1 MDRCGREA
9 QFNLPYFNFPT
20 GSINTTIMELGPKSH
35 NGDGLSGLNSIIAV
49 YMDPLGFD
57 TFELAD
63 VLTTFRFKLHCLEA
77 LIRMTLINMTTSSK
91 AKNRVQPLC
100 ETLAT
105 PSQAVGEPPFF
116 LGSSAFFAARG
127 LNSAL
132 HEVMKPCRVT
142 PKDPSTCIVKS

>member
-1 MDRCGREA
+1 MDPCGREA

-20 GSINTTIMELGPKSH
+20 GSINTTIMELGPKNH

-77 LIRMTLINMTTSSK
+77 LIRMTLINITTSSK

-100 ETLAT
+100 ETLAN
-105 PSQAVGEPPFF
+105 AVPGSWRTSLLPWVLSF
-116 LGSSAFFAARG
+116 L
-127 LNSAL
+127 
-132 HEVMKPCRVT
+132 CRQG
-142 PKDPSTCIVKS
+142 PQQRST